1 MISFP
6 NFPHI
11 SRELYFMGFKA
22 PVFALLCVIVLLIGV
37 ISISI
42 HLVVFAIAFIP
53 LLIGVIILGR
63 KVKKEQSMGK
73 DNYLKSLA
81 GFYKTPRHI
90 SYDHSLDPLSI
101 LNHDT
106 AA

>member
-1 MISFP
+1 
-6 NFPHI
+6 
-11 SRELYFMGFKA
+11 MGFKA

>member
-1 MISFP
+1 
-6 NFPHI
+6 
-11 SRELYFMGFKA
+11 MGFKA

-37 ISISI
+37 VCISI
-42 HLVVFAIAFIP
+42 HLIVFAIAFVP

-81 GFYKTPRHI
+81 GFYKTPSHI
-90 SYDHSLDPLSI
+90 TYDYSLDPFSI
-101 LNHDT
+101 LNHDK